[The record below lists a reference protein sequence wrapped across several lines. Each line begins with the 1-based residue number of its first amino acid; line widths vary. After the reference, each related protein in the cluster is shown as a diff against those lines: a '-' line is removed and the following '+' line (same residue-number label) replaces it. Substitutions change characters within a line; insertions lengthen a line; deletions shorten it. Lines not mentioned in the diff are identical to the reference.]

1 MTFLIVLAC
10 NNGCGSPVGD
20 TGTLLDDESFY
31 TGDWALPDRAML
43 IDQLDMLEERN
54 GSYVVIETPEGA
66 ILADPKDRNPITGAS
81 ECGVLVMAC
90 FDPEQ
95 RGLAACLSNVPSC
108 TTDEMTDGS
117 EPMCC
122 PEDCTDRYLE
132 LREQGLAP
140 SWALPEAL
148 FRPGS
153 CIPGVDTYLETGA

>member
-1 MTFLIVLAC
+1 MTFLIFLAC

-43 IDQLDMLEERN
+43 IDQLDMLEKRN

-66 ILADPKDRNPITGAS
+66 ILADP
-81 ECGVLVMAC
+81 
-90 FDPEQ
+90 
-95 RGLAACLSNVPSC
+95 
-108 TTDEMTDGS
+108 
-117 EPMCC
+117 
-122 PEDCTDRYLE
+122 EDCTDRYLE

-140 SWALPEAL
+140 NWALPEAL